1 MILKIESSFWF
12 CSGALG
18 FIFNPYHT
26 FQDHGLLQWLAP
38 KLAEVVVEFNPDFNP
53 KDPIWPPHPKD
64 QGP

>member
-26 FQDHGLLQWLAP
+26 FQVHGLLQWLAP

-64 QGP
+64 QDP